1 MGRISKDTPL
11 NEITLRRYEKPTMG
25 ERELVRKFCLSI
37 GLLQPGDSR
46 DVIVDVFHVLL
57 KARQRKEELHSEEI
71 KNLVMQERKNL
82 SLPMLGVASSNV
94 RRQLKRIKD
103 LHLIE
108 TKSNLYRITEFS
120 EISEIF
126 QEKVENFILKPV
138 MSRIKEYVDK
148 IDKEFSAKEKTL
160 EPISALSNM
169 CLYCGKEKLRE
180 KKNSEWTKQ
189 ELSSGEVN
197 FSLFNYLICDN
208 CRKTSATERKA

>member
-1 MGRISKDTPL
+1 MARISKDTPL
-11 NEITLRRYEKPTMG
+11 NEITLRRYEKPTMN

-46 DVIVDVFHVLL
+46 DVIVDVLHVLL

-71 KNLVMQERKNL
+71 KNLVMQERKSL

-138 MSRIKEYVDK
+138 MSRIKEYVHK

-160 EPISALSNM
+160 GNM

-189 ELSSGEVN
+189 ELSGGEVN
-197 FSLFNYLICDN
+197 FSLFNYLICDHCN
-208 CRKTSATERKA
+208 KTSAAERKA